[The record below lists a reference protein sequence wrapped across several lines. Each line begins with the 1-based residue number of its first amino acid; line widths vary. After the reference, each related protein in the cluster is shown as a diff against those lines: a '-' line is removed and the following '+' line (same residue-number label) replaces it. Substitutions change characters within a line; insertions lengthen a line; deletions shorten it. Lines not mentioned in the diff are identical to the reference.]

1 EPAAT
6 VVSSAS
12 QQHSKMSVTSGEL
25 SEQPSGHPVILLC
38 PSTKSSLFEP
48 RRLTLDDD
56 SLTVKIG
63 RAVAKQRAEPGNAI
77 FDCRV
82 LSRDH
87 GSIYYKDAGFF
98 IVDAGSANGTFVNG
112 RRLSPSTQASKP
124 EPLYSGDLL
133 QLGVEVV
140 DSTKQV
146 THNSIVARVQLFHP
160 DGTEA
165 VRPPEQPS
173 APGSVCSTASS
184 EDTSVTD
191 SPASEVANAGATAA
205 IAQCLAESLRRERR
219 LDERLSELNRVFS
232 DLSSTVAGVSLAAP
246 VVCDEA
252 MLSRLERLLDQVQE
266 PEQPGQQQQTQT
278 DGPLAQQLEYYIEQA
293 VRLSNQSIS
302 SQRSTL
308 DASDGRQSKADSNP
322 EDFSQDADTSAGV
335 AFTAEGSLHGG
346 SMAEGSVTGL
356 VGEQDKSKP
365 VEQRMLFL
373 PIQCQRQDEH
383 SDSEQ
388 PAELLNVF
396 NEVYFQDISS
406 DNEQPTRL
414 YEESDAQKS
423 ESGKEQMQLLD
434 SSLLQNYQAQLD
446 EQRQALQEQH
456 ENQLKQQLAE
466 LQDKHRQEQKALE
479 EDYQQLSRKD
489 KELEL
494 QLFEQKER
502 ENALLEEQ
510 ARLKQDLLSLSR
522 QQKLPM
528 QEQQAQ
534 DQAVEPLQNQEQL
547 KQQLLRQQQELEEQH
562 QMQLKQQEKAMQ
574 EKHQDELREQLQQL
588 RDKYR
593 QELQALEIVTRKQQR
608 KKQEAMQA
616 QQEEQ
621 HRQKYQNLQ
630 YDYEQL
636 EKQLKKLQERYE
648 EQVELRQ
655 KQPQQQLDQQQNNMQ
670 GKRRGEQVM
679 LQNQPRGPS
688 RGQTSVHQDEQ
699 NHIANEQQLQILTE
713 EHR

>member
-1 EPAAT
+1 
-6 VVSSAS
+6 
-12 QQHSKMSVTSGEL
+12 MSVTSGEL

-165 VRPPEQPS
+165 VRPPEQPFRTRLCVQHRQLRGHL
-173 APGSVCSTASS
+173 P
-184 EDTSVTD
+184 
-191 SPASEVANAGATAA
+191 SEVANAGATAA

-232 DLSSTVAGVSLAAP
+232 DLSSTVAGVSLDAP

-266 PEQPGQQQQTQT
+266 PEQPGQQQQQTQT
-278 DGPLAQQLEYYIEQA
+278 DGPLAQQLEYYIE
-293 VRLSNQSIS
+293 
-302 SQRSTL
+302 QRSTL

-335 AFTAEGSLHGG
+335 AFTAEGSLHGSSRG

-466 LQDKHRQEQKALE
+466 LQEKHRQEQKALE

-489 KELEL
+489 KELQL

-510 ARLKQDLLSLSR
+510 AKLKKDLLSLSQ

-534 DQAVEPLQNQEQL
+534 DQACRAVAEPRTAEAAVTAATTGARRAAPNAI
-547 KQQLLRQQQELEEQH
+547 
-562 QMQLKQQEKAMQ
+562 KATG
-574 EKHQDELREQLQQL
+574 EGYERE
-588 RDKYR
+588 
-593 QELQALEIVTRKQQR
+593 A
-608 KKQEAMQA
+608 
-616 QQEEQ
+616 
-621 HRQKYQNLQ
+621 
-630 YDYEQL
+630 
-636 EKQLKKLQERYE
+636 
-648 EQVELRQ
+648 
-655 KQPQQQLDQQQNNMQ
+655 P
-670 GKRRGEQVM
+670 G
-679 LQNQPRGPS
+679 
-688 RGQTSVHQDEQ
+688 
-699 NHIANEQQLQILTE
+699 
-713 EHR
+713 